1 MKILLIYY
9 TGTFNTRYI
18 CNMVKNKFLEQ
29 SHQVDVFEWN
39 YDGPQTISM
48 EGYDIIGFGY
58 PIYGFNIPSMFIKF
72 LKKQKYPSQARYFVF
87 KNSGETY
94 SANDSSSHQLDNVLK
109 KHKCRIDN
117 EYHFMMPYNIHFRY
131 EDELVHEILKMDDLL
146 ADILVYEIINKI
158 NHNKK
163 YKLIN
168 DLIAITVRL
177 QYLGGPV
184 NSLFMKVDNKKC
196 VGCKKCILDCPVHNI
211 YVDKKGKIKFHH
223 HCVMCMRCTLFCPK
237 DAVIFGL
244 FASWKVNGRY
254 DLDKIKSMDVDHK
267 IITKD
272 TEGFFKC
279 YIKTYNYINDRHD
292 ELFNKNISD

>member
-1 MKILLIYY
+1 MKILLIYD

-29 SHQVDVFEWN
+29 NHQVDVFEWS

-109 KHKCRIDN
+109 KHKCHIDN

-131 EDELVHEILKMDDLL
+131 EDE
-146 ADILVYEIINKI
+146 
-158 NHNKK
+158 
-163 YKLIN
+163 
-168 DLIAITVRL
+168 
-177 QYLGGPV
+177 
-184 NSLFMKVDNKKC
+184 
-196 VGCKKCILDCPVHNI
+196 
-211 YVDKKGKIKFHH
+211 
-223 HCVMCMRCTLFCPK
+223 
-237 DAVIFGL
+237 
-244 FASWKVNGRY
+244 
-254 DLDKIKSMDVDHK
+254 
-267 IITKD
+267 
-272 TEGFFKC
+272 
-279 YIKTYNYINDRHD
+279 
-292 ELFNKNISD
+292 